1 MSILAITGVIVS
13 AAAMI
18 IVLSG
23 FSGLKNYSLEFI
35 SSVSPELKITPDKGK
50 SFEFTNEMKSF
61 LEDRK
66 IKYYNS
72 FDDKALISINNNNRI
87 MIIRGLDGR
96 FPKSNIDS
104 IIYQGAWFESNSNEI
119 VLGWSSA
126 YDLGISIQDALNPIN
141 LYVPKPGKGQVFSE
155 KDILKSEKVLA
166 SGVFSINEELNNSV
180 VFTNM
185 IVARELFGLNKKEVG
200 AINIVNTET
209 SKGFEKI
216 VSAFFGSNFNV
227 ANRVQQNSTLYKML
241 NTEQIAI
248 YLIFSLIVIVALFN
262 MFGALMMMVIEKRK
276 NLQTLMVMGLTK
288 KEVGKIFFYQGL
300 LISFVGCVIG
310 LLAGS
315 ILIFAQ
321 QKLSLFMITESL
333 AYPVVFETTNFLMV
347 FLTVILLGLVVSAI
361 ISFYVKKSVPQ
372 ISQQ

>member
-72 FDDKALISINNNNRI
+72 FDDKALISINDNNRI

-141 LYVPKPGKGQVFSE
+141 LYVPKPGKGQVLSE

-361 ISFYVKKSVPQ
+361 ISFYVKKSIPQ

>member
-72 FDDKALISINNNNRI
+72 FDDKALISINDNNRI

-216 VSAFFGSNFNV
+216 VSAFFGSNFSV

-361 ISFYVKKSVPQ
+361 ISFYVKKSIPQ

>member
-72 FDDKALISINNNNRI
+72 FDDKALISINDNNRI

-141 LYVPKPGKGQVFSE
+141 LYVPKPGKGQVLSE

-166 SGVFSINEELNNSV
+166 SGVFSINEEVNNSV

-185 IVARELFGLNKKEVG
+185 IVARELFGLSKKEVG

-361 ISFYVKKSVPQ
+361 ISFYVKKSIPQ

>member
-72 FDDKALISINNNNRI
+72 FDDKALISINDNNRI

-166 SGVFSINEELNNSV
+166 SGVFSINEEVNNSV

-185 IVARELFGLNKKEVG
+185 IVARELFGLSKKEVG

>member
-72 FDDKALISINNNNRI
+72 FDDKALISINDNNRI

-185 IVARELFGLNKKEVG
+185 IVARELFGLSKKEVG

-361 ISFYVKKSVPQ
+361 ISFYVKKSIPQ

>member
-1 MSILAITGVIVS
+1 MP
-13 AAAMI
+13 
-18 IVLSG
+18 
-23 FSGLKNYSLEFI
+23 Y
-35 SSVSPELKITPDKGK
+35 
-50 SFEFTNEMKSF
+50 
-61 LEDRK
+61 
-66 IKYYNS
+66 
-72 FDDKALISINNNNRI
+72 
-87 MIIRGLDGR
+87 
-96 FPKSNIDS
+96 
-104 IIYQGAWFESNSNEI
+104 
-119 VLGWSSA
+119 
-126 YDLGISIQDALNPIN
+126 PIN

-216 VSAFFGSNFNV
+216 VSAFFGSNFSV

-248 YLIFSLIVIVALFN
+248 YLIFSLIVVVALFN

-276 NLQTLMVMGLTK
+276 NLQALMVMGLAK
-288 KEVGKIFFYQGL
+288 KSVGKIFFYQGL
-300 LISFVGCVIG
+300 LISFVGCIIG
-310 LLAGS
+310 LVVGS
-315 ILIFAQ
+315 VLIFLQ
-321 QKLSLFMITESL
+321 QKLSLFMITNSL
-333 AYPVVFETTNFLMV
+333 AYPVIFELKNFLLV
-347 FLTVILLGLVVSAI
+347 FLTVMALGLIASVI
-361 ISFYVKKSVPQ
+361 ISYYVKKSIPQ

>member
-72 FDDKALISINNNNRI
+72 FDDKALISINDNNRI

-141 LYVPKPGKGQVFSE
+141 LYVPKPGKGQVLSE

-216 VSAFFGSNFNV
+216 VSAFFGSNFSV

-361 ISFYVKKSVPQ
+361 ISFYVKKSIPQ

>member
-35 SSVSPELKITPDKGK
+35 SSVSPSLKITPNKGK
-50 SFEFTNEMKSF
+50 VFKFTDEMKSF

-66 IKYYNS
+66 INYYNS
-72 FDDKALISINNNNRI
+72 FEDKALISINNNNRI
-87 MIIRGLDGR
+87 MIIRGLDDR
-96 FPKSNIDS
+96 FPKRNIDS
-104 IIYQGAWFESNSNEI
+104 IIYQGSWFESSANEI
-119 VLGWSSA
+119 VIGWSSA
-126 YDLGISIQDALNPIN
+126 YDLGINTQDGVNPIN

-166 SGVFSINEELNNSV
+166 SGIFSINEELNNSI

-185 IVARELFGLNKKEVG
+185 ALAQELFGLAEQEIG
-200 AINIVNTET
+200 AVNIFNTEDA
-209 SKGFEKI
+209 KGLEKI
-216 VSAFFGSNFNV
+216 VSDFFGSSFNV

-248 YLIFSLIVIVALFN
+248 YLIFSLIVVVALFN

-276 NLQTLMVMGLTK
+276 NLQALMVMGLAK
-288 KEVGKIFFYQGL
+288 KSVGKIFFYQGL
-300 LISFVGCVIG
+300 LISFVGCIIG
-310 LLAGS
+310 LVVGS
-315 ILIFAQ
+315 VLIFLQ
-321 QKLSLFMITESL
+321 QKLSLFMITGSL
-333 AYPVVFETTNFLMV
+333 AYPVVFELKNFLLV
-347 FLTVILLGLVVSAI
+347 FLTVMALGLIASVI
-361 ISFYVKKSVPQ
+361 ISYYVKKSIPQ

>member
-72 FDDKALISINNNNRI
+72 FDDKALISINDNNRI

-216 VSAFFGSNFNV
+216 VSAFFGSNFSV

-333 AYPVVFETTNFLMV
+333 AYPIVFETTNFLMV

-361 ISFYVKKSVPQ
+361 ISFYVKKSIPQ

>member
-72 FDDKALISINNNNRI
+72 FDDKALISINDNNRI

-185 IVARELFGLNKKEVG
+185 IVARELFGLSKKEVG
-200 AINIVNTET
+200 AINIVNTEI

-216 VSAFFGSNFNV
+216 VSAFFGSNFSV

-361 ISFYVKKSVPQ
+361 ISFYVKKSIPQ

>member
-72 FDDKALISINNNNRI
+72 FDDKALISINDNNRI

-216 VSAFFGSNFNV
+216 VSAFFGSNFSV

>member
-23 FSGLKNYSLEFI
+23 FSGLTNYSLEFI

-72 FDDKALISINNNNRI
+72 FDDKALISINDNNRI

-185 IVARELFGLNKKEVG
+185 IVARELFGLSKKEVG

-361 ISFYVKKSVPQ
+361 ISFYVKKSIPQ

>member
-185 IVARELFGLNKKEVG
+185 IVARELFGLSKKEVG